1 MLLLVGSSERKKMR
15 VLVNERVL
23 RSIHTNMVCCSF
35 DLPHCSC
42 VLLTHA
48 HRRSRESRTER
59 ERAGDEVFVCVGKR
73 ANIRLISFLYC
84 KKNPS
89 KIRPNK

>member
-1 MLLLVGSSERKKMR
+1 MR

-48 HRRSRESRTER
+48 HRRTRESRTEI
-59 ERAGDEVFVCVGKR
+59 ERAGDEVCVCVGKR
-73 ANIRLISFLYC
+73 ANIRLISFLYEIQHC
-84 KKNPS
+84 KKKS
-89 KIRPNK
+89 VQNKTEQMNE